1 MKRYLLLHL
10 MSFSRRLANLMK
22 YIATVNL
29 TVLMAM
35 ELRHN
40 HKVNLS
46 YAFGNRP
53 RRDGTGPTTQLPCIA
68 GPVRQLLQHFHR
80 LHFPED
86 VAMSATLTAACFI

>member
-1 MKRYLLLHL
+1 
-10 MSFSRRLANLMK
+10 MSFIRRLANLMK
-22 YIATVNL
+22 CIATFYFTL
-29 TVLMAM
+29 LMAM

-46 YAFGNRP
+46 YAFRNRL
-53 RRDGTGPTTQLPCIA
+53 RRDGTGPTSQLPCIA